1 MTGTHARFTGS
12 IPENYDR
19 YLGPFLFEPYAQD
32 LVRRLDAKEG
42 ARVLEIACGTGIV
55 TRRLREHLPPASA
68 LVATDLNPPMLEL
81 ARRKLGAVKGIDWR
95 QADAC
100 ALPFPDASFD
110 AAVCQFGLMFVP
122 DKPAACRE
130 ARRVLVKGG
139 TFLLSTWGALAQNP
153 VGRIAY
159 ETVASFFPADPPDF
173 YTVPFGLHQPEVVR
187 GFLAAGGFTAVS
199 CDEVTLEGRVPSA
212 RDLAIGL
219 IEGNPVGTAIRE
231 RGGVPVEK
239 VIEAVAAAVA
249 KECGDRPV
257 RAPMRALVFAA
268 RAGAA

>member
-1 MTGTHARFTGS
+1 MTETHARFTGS
-12 IPENYDR
+12 IPEKYDR
-19 YLGPFLFEPYAQD
+19 YLGPFLFEPYARD
-32 LVRRLDAKEG
+32 LVRRLDAREG

-55 TRRLREHLPPASA
+55 TRHLRDRLPPTCV

-81 ARRKLGAVKGIDWR
+81 ARRKLGAAKGIDWR

-130 ARRVLVKGG
+130 ARRVLAEGG
-139 TFLLSTWGALAQNP
+139 TFLLSTWGALARNP

-159 ETVASFFPADPPDF
+159 ETIASFFPADPPDF
-173 YTVPFGLHQPEVVR
+173 YTVPFGLNRPEVVR
-187 GFLAAGGFTAVS
+187 GFLAAGGFTGIT
-199 CDEVTLEGRVPSA
+199 CDEVTLEGSAPSA
-212 RDLAIGL
+212 QDLAIGL
-219 IEGNPVGTAIRE
+219 VEGNPVGSAIRE
-231 RGGVPVEK
+231 RGGVSIEK
-239 VIEAVAAAVA
+239 VIAAVAAAVER
-249 KECGDRPV
+249 ECGDRPV